1 VEEGADEAGGRGSEE
16 IVRRRLVLV
25 VAGVMVVVVVVV
37 VLLLLGMVREGLLHL
52 EQEVCGEEGGGHA
65 IGGHWLHHRSG
76 RSMGGVYQSQ
86 REREGEVG

>member
-1 VEEGADEAGGRGSEE
+1 VEEGADEGGGRGSEE
-16 IVRRRLVLV
+16 MVRRRLVLV
-25 VAGVMVVVVVVV
+25 VADVMVVVVV

>member
-1 VEEGADEAGGRGSEE
+1 VEEGADEGGGRGSEE
-16 IVRRRLVLV
+16 MVRRLVLV
-25 VAGVMVVVVVVV
+25 VAGVMVVVVVV

>member
-1 VEEGADEAGGRGSEE
+1 VEEGADEGGGRGSEE
-16 IVRRRLVLV
+16 MVRRLVLV
-25 VAGVMVVVVVVV
+25 VAGVMVVVVVF
-37 VLLLLGMVREGLLHL
+37 LLLGMVREGLLHL

>member
-16 IVRRRLVLV
+16 MVRRRLVLV
-25 VAGVMVVVVVVV
+25 VAGVMVVVVAVF
-37 VLLLLGMVREGLLHL
+37 LLLGMVREGLLHL

-65 IGGHWLHHRSG
+65 IGGHRLHHRSG

>member
-1 VEEGADEAGGRGSEE
+1 V
-16 IVRRRLVLV
+16 
-25 VAGVMVVVVVVV
+25 
-37 VLLLLGMVREGLLHL
+37 VREGLLHL

-86 REREGEVG
+86 RERERREGGWLRVCDREAEEQEGRANGNIR